1 MIKIFISLF
10 SSFLIAQTLSIGDTC
25 PNFNVPICANGEGDF
40 DLYSVANGDLN
51 GGHYKVTFL
60 YLFTSWWQIC
70 QSEAPTLESI
80 YQDYQYINAPL
91 VFINN
96 GWDWGSFS
104 CEGWV
109 SEFGITY
116 PMLDGDPDG
125 GTVCELFGVDGF
137 SVPHSVVLD
146 HNMEVLYSEA
156 GFNQEEILSV
166 IDLALE
172 NILVDTDGDGLNDQ
186 EDNCPQIYNPNQE
199 DIDVDGIGDSCDN
212 CDNLNVW
219 IHGNIDGGVNINGNV
234 TIDIFDVLSLIDI
247 VYEDYEDGCSYEISD
262 LTEDGQINHLDIISL
277 VSMILNF

>member
-1 MIKIFISLF
+1 
-10 SSFLIAQTLSIGDTC
+10 
-25 PNFNVPICANGEGDF
+25 
-40 DLYSVANGDLN
+40 
-51 GGHYKVTFL
+51 
-60 YLFTSWWQIC
+60 
-70 QSEAPTLESI
+70 
-80 YQDYQYINAPL
+80 
-91 VFINN
+91 
-96 GWDWGSFS
+96 
-104 CEGWV
+104 
-109 SEFGITY
+109 
-116 PMLDGDPDG
+116 MLDGDPEG
-125 GTVCELFGVDGF
+125 GPVCELFGVDGF

-277 VSMILNF
+277 VSMILNY

>member
-1 MIKIFISLF
+1 ML
-10 SSFLIAQTLSIGDTC
+10 
-25 PNFNVPICANGEGDF
+25 
-40 DLYSVANGDLN
+40 
-51 GGHYKVTFL
+51 
-60 YLFTSWWQIC
+60 
-70 QSEAPTLESI
+70 EAPTLESI

-96 GWDWGSFS
+96 GWDWGSSFS

-109 SEFGITY
+109 STFGITY
-116 PMLDGDPDG
+116 TMLDGDPDG
-125 GTVCELFGVDGF
+125 GLVGELFGVDGF
-137 SVPHSVVLD
+137 SAPHSVVLD
-146 HNMEVLYSEA
+146 HNMEVVYSEA

-172 NILVDTDGDGLNDQ
+172 NILVDTDEDGLNDQ

-247 VYEDYEDGCSYEISD
+247 VYEDYENGCSSEISD
-262 LTEDGQINHLDIISL
+262 LTEDGQTNYLDIISL
-277 VSMILNF
+277 VSMIFSY